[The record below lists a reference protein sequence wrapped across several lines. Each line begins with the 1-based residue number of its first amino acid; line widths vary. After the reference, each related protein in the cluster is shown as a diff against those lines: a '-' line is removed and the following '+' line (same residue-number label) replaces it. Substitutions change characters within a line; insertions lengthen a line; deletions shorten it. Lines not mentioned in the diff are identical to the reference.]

1 MYRYLLDHGA
11 DVSAI
16 NCDQELAIDIAESD
30 DMRQLLEQHLKD
42 NGAYMKMLKLYYVKY
57 MFYVYHTLLLGIN
70 CDEARNKEERLMLKD
85 AREWISTGKFK
96 DIPHPNTGAMAIH
109 VSAAKGYIKVLE

>member
-1 MYRYLLDHGA
+1 MYLNLF
-11 DVSAI
+11 S
-16 NCDQELAIDIAESD
+16 
-30 DMRQLLEQHLKD
+30 
-42 NGAYMKMLKLYYVKY
+42 
-57 MFYVYHTLLLGIN
+57 LGID

-96 DIPHPNTGAMAIH
+96 DSPHATSGAMAIH